1 MCFCV
6 GDALSVTM
14 RVDLQ
19 ICKYP
24 LLLTAVMFNFCAD
37 ELAVDLAKC
46 KGSKDSNGNFRFC
59 VLESLSTTD
68 IRTAQVRTVM
78 LPRFCWSLKLSI
90 KAFRKPFPYHDN
102 IMRSE
107 GDVIISGA
115 SHPPLA

>member
-1 MCFCV
+1 
-6 GDALSVTM
+6 M

-46 KGSKDSNGNFRFC
+46 KRSKDSNGSFRFS

-90 KAFRKPFPYHDN
+90 KAFRNPLPYHDN
-102 IMRSE
+102 IMRR
-107 GDVIISGA
+107 
-115 SHPPLA
+115 